1 MSSNATTA
9 KPLNVLRKAFSKL
22 KKSFE
27 KRRKDLHHLLDRLA
41 RRAKLTDDDE
51 NWLDNDGNLVTEER
65 VIDTLDAASDFE
77 RGVERLSDDEKAAF
91 QRLRQAA
98 GLQPSRK
105 RKFMFHHSCSS

>member
-27 KRRKDLHHLLDRLA
+27 KRRKDLLDRLA
-41 RRAKLTDDDE
+41 RREKLTDDDE

-98 GLQPSRK
+98 GLQPSKKRK
-105 RKFMFHHSCSS
+105 RMFHHSCSS

>member
-27 KRRKDLHHLLDRLA
+27 KRRKDLLDRLA
-41 RRAKLTDDDE
+41 RREKLTDDDE

-98 GLQPSRK
+98 GLQPSKKRK
-105 RKFMFHHSCSS
+105 RRFHHSCSS